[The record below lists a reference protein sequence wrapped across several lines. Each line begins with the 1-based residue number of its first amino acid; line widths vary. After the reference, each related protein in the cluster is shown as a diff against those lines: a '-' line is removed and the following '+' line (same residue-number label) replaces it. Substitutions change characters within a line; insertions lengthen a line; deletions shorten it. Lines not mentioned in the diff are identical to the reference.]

1 MVAEKSLVCL
11 RCGLLH
17 SICRCGELP
26 FVSVVLLVQKGQAS
40 SVRWV
45 GGVLLFCV
53 SERMWC
59 SLYLELHRSALVCE
73 TAVYN
78 RSGRVILLCGNV
90 VLGLCIM
97 WL

>member
-17 SICRCGELP
+17 SMCRCGELP

-45 GGVLLFCV
+45 GGVLSFCV